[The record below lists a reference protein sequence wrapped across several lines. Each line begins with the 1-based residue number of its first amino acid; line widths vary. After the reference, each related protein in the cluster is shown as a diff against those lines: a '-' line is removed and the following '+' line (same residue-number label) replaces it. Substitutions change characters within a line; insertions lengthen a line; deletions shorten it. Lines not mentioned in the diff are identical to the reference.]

1 MHWGISALCISWKAW
16 MCESPWLQCW
26 SWEVEL
32 GSSSHCSPP
41 LCLLARHSPATMP
54 VMQKLPGQDVG
65 GWEHWFLWMGQWHKG
80 G

>member
-1 MHWGISALCISWKAW
+1 MHWGISALCVSWKAW

-54 VMQKLPGQDVG
+54 VMQKLPGQGVG